1 MPILRDFLLRWI
13 FHYRR
18 LRLTNRVLFDF
29 VAKLGFNRTALIFH
43 GVFFGGL
50 LRLRTRPFANVWR
63 KSMCRLLGSGLPAN
77 STAVI
82 FMKFHEYPKQVS
94 QPILIC
100 RDRSGQSLYK
110 LLHLKGIRDRP
121 DVISLKVDNETLEA
135 CTTLRDFHVFLILVV
150 RLVFFWFGIPI
161 AQQFPLIFHDKPH
174 APCRRARAAFWNA
187 GPTVG
192 AT

>member
-1 MPILRDFLLRWI
+1 MKHGWLGNLRFKDGFPINIKMPILRDFLLRWI

-18 LRLTNRVLFDF
+18 LRLTNRVSFDF

-94 QPILIC
+94 QPILIAVT
-100 RDRSGQSLYK
+100 GQ
-110 LLHLKGIRDRP
+110 GNP
-121 DVISLKVDNETLEA
+121 
-135 CTTLRDFHVFLILVV
+135 CTNSCT
-150 RLVFFWFGIPI
+150 WKAFGIGRMSFPWRWTMKLCRH
-161 AQQFPLIFHDKPH
+161 AQHCGIFMFSSSWW
-174 APCRRARAAFWNA
+174 C
-187 GPTVG
+187 G
-192 AT
+192 